1 MPHQSPFRL
10 IHLVFEASCL
20 FFVPFGSVEPL
31 ERIDKPA
38 VPKRGDSIFRVQVFP
53 FRAVHHER
61 RIMENQEMDKRKLL
75 SVPRSAVL
83 DGATTIPV
91 TFVTRLLREC
101 ATTGKCIL
109 QLLGNLKQRS

>member
-1 MPHQSPFRL
+1 
-10 IHLVFEASCL
+10 
-20 FFVPFGSVEPL
+20 
-31 ERIDKPA
+31 
-38 VPKRGDSIFRVQVFP
+38 
-53 FRAVHHER
+53 
-61 RIMENQEMDKRKLL
+61 MENQEMDKRKLL